1 MTQAFNGGD
10 NSRFSVSSAPSK
22 LWQNI
27 AIGSLG
33 FWLSGSLMLDF
44 VVMPTMWA
52 TGMMESSGFASAS
65 YSIFWIFNRV
75 ELVCAAAA
83 LSTIWALS
91 QVNLASVERLAVC
104 VDAHN
109 PEGYTSESMRRC
121 DSNRNHKMFAG
132 AVMLMAIAL
141 SYTFILTPYMS
152 GLGFD
157 ADIFTTTQS
166 LPAEMDR
173 MHSIYWVLEASK
185 LAIVGMLLFLVDRF
199 TSEHG

>member
-33 FWLSGSLMLDF
+33 FWLSGSLILDL

-91 QVNLASVERLAVC
+91 QIIPSNLVK
-104 VDAHN
+104 
-109 PEGYTSESMRRC
+109 
-121 DSNRNHKMFAG
+121 NRQMFAG

-157 ADIFTTTQS
+157 ADIFTTTKS
-166 LPAEMDR
+166 LPAEMDQ

-199 TSEHG
+199 TSERV

>member
-1 MTQAFNGGD
+1 MTQTFNGGD
-10 NSRFSVSSAPSK
+10 NSRFSVSEAPSK

-27 AIGSLG
+27 AMGSLG
-33 FWLSGSLMLDF
+33 FWLSGSLILDL

-75 ELVCAAAA
+75 ELICAAAA
-83 LSTIWALS
+83 LSSLWALS
-91 QVNLASVERLAVC
+91 QVSRVQ
-104 VDAHN
+104 VD
-109 PEGYTSESMRRC
+109 
-121 DSNRNHKMFAG
+121 RNSKMFAG
-132 AVMLMAIAL
+132 ALMLMAIAL

-157 ADIFTTTQS
+157 TDIFTTTKS
-166 LPAEMDR
+166 LPAEMNQ

-185 LAIVGMLLFLVDRF
+185 LAIIGMLLSLCDRS
-199 TSEHG
+199 TTT

>member
-10 NSRFSVSSAPSK
+10 KNRFFVDETPSK
-22 LWQNI
+22 RWQNL

-33 FWLSGSLMLDF
+33 FWLSGSLILDL
-44 VVMPTMWA
+44 VIMPTLWT

-83 LSTIWALS
+83 LSSIWALS
-91 QVNLASVERLAVC
+91 KVSRSNVE
-104 VDAHN
+104 N
-109 PEGYTSESMRRC
+109 
-121 DSNRNHKMFAG
+121 NRKMLAG

-141 SYTFILTPYMS
+141 SYTFFLTPYMS
-152 GLGFD
+152 GLGIEL
-157 ADIFTTTQS
+157 DILATTKS
-166 LPAEMDR
+166 IPVEMNR

-185 LAIVGMLLFLVDRF
+185 LGIAGMLLSLCDR
-199 TSEHG
+199 SARN

>member
-10 NSRFSVSSAPSK
+10 SNRFSEGATPAK
-22 LWQNI
+22 RWQNI

-33 FWLSGSLMLDF
+33 FWLSGSLILDL
-44 VVMPTMWA
+44 VIMPTLWT
-52 TGMMESSGFASAS
+52 TGMMEGSGFASAS

-83 LSTIWALS
+83 LSSIWALS
-91 QVNLASVERLAVC
+91 KVSRVSV
-104 VDAHN
+104 
-109 PEGYTSESMRRC
+109 
-121 DSNRNHKMFAG
+121 DSQRKMLVG

-152 GLGFD
+152 GLGLD
-157 ADIFTTTQS
+157 LDIFATTKS
-166 LPAEMDR
+166 IPAEMNQ

-185 LAIVGMLLFLVDRF
+185 LAIAGLLLSLCDRSL
-199 TSEHG
+199 TN

>member
-33 FWLSGSLMLDF
+33 FWLSGSLILDL

-91 QVNLASVERLAVC
+91 QIIPSNLVK
-104 VDAHN
+104 
-109 PEGYTSESMRRC
+109 
-121 DSNRNHKMFAG
+121 NRQMFAG

-157 ADIFTTTQS
+157 ADIFTTTKS
-166 LPAEMDR
+166 LPAEMDQ

-199 TSEHG
+199 TSEHV